1 MLLGPPASGKG
12 TQADMLKSRFDL
24 PSASPGAMLREE
36 KRAGSLLGL
45 EADRLTR
52 EGRLVS
58 DEVINAVV
66 RFWIER
72 QPGDGFVFDGY
83 PRTLGQAA
91 ALDKMLSARGTPLEA
106 ALLLDA
112 DVSTLRARVEKRMTC
127 RACGNT
133 TSLDLLASADQKCPR
148 CAGELMRRADD
159 TAETLDVRFHEYL
172 EKTAPV
178 AGYYE
183 KRHLLHHVKA
193 ARSQDEVFAEV
204 CRILNAK

>member
-36 KRAGSLLGL
+36 KRAGSALGL

-66 RFWIER
+66 RSWIER

-83 PRTLGQAA
+83 PRTLGQAV
-91 ALDKMLSARGTPLEA
+91 ALDEMLSSRGTPLEV

-112 DVSTLRARVEKRMTC
+112 DVATLRARVERRMTC
-127 RACGNT
+127 RECGST
-133 TSLDLLASADQKCPR
+133 TSIALLPARDEKCPR
-148 CAGELMRRADD
+148 CGGELSRRADD
-159 TAETLDVRFHEYL
+159 TAETLDVRLREYL
-172 EKTAPV
+172 DKTAPV

-183 KRHLLHHVKA
+183 KRHLLHDVKA
-193 ARSQDEVFAEV
+193 ARPQDEVFAEV
-204 CRILNAK
+204 RRILNAE

>member
-1 MLLGPPASGKG
+1 
-12 TQADMLKSRFDL
+12 MLKAHFDL

-36 KRAGSLLGL
+36 KLAGTALGL

-66 RFWIER
+66 RSWLER

-83 PRTLGQAA
+83 PRTLGQAT
-91 ALDKMLSARGTPLEA
+91 ALDEMLSSRGTPLEV

-112 DVSTLRARVEKRMTC
+112 EQSTLRARVEKRMTC

-133 TSLDLLASADQKCPR
+133 TSLDLMPAGDQKCPR
-148 CAGELMRRADD
+148 CSGELTRRSDD
-159 TAETLDVRFHEYL
+159 TVETLDVRFREYL
-172 EKTAPV
+172 DKTAPV

-183 KRHLLHHVKA
+183 KRQLLHHIKA
-193 ARSQDEVFAEV
+193 AQSQDNVFAEV
-204 CRILNAK
+204 CRVLTAQ